1 MLFKKTLS
9 LLTLTFFLAS
19 ITACSSNQIEPA
31 TKTAKAETVSSSEKT
46 TTTAKASELPQ
57 PKLAQ
62 PSQGSGQSTGARI
75 GVYVLKT
82 AVSAAITY
90 FITKAIID
98 YIKKDVTG
106 EEET

>member
-9 LLTLTFFLAS
+9 LLTITLFLTSL
-19 ITACSSNQIEPA
+19 TACSSNQIEPA
-31 TKTAKAETVSSSEKT
+31 TESSKTETVVSSDKALT
-46 TTTAKASELPQ
+46 TKSSELPQ

-62 PSQGSGQSTGARI
+62 PSRGSGQSTGGRI

-82 AVSAAITY
+82 AVSAVITY
-90 FITKAIID
+90 FITKAIVD

-106 EEET
+106 EE

>member
-1 MLFKKTLS
+1 MTLKKVLT
-9 LLTLTFFLAS
+9 LLTMTLFIAS
-19 ITACSSNQIEPA
+19 LTACSSNQIEPA
-31 TKTAKAETVSSSEKT
+31 TKAESVTSSEKVT
-46 TTTAKASELPQ
+46 TQKGNELPQ
-57 PKLAQ
+57 AKLVQ
-62 PSQGSGQSTGARI
+62 PSRGSGQSTGAKI

-106 EEET
+106 ED

>member
-9 LLTLTFFLAS
+9 LLTLTLFLVS

-31 TKTAKAETVSSSEKT
+31 TKTAKAETISSSET
-46 TTTAKASELPQ
+46 TTTAKTTELPQ

-62 PSQGSGQSTGARI
+62 PSRGSGQSTGARI
-75 GVYVLKT
+75 GVYILKT

-98 YIKKDVTG
+98 YVKKDVTG
-106 EEET
+106 EG

>member
-1 MLFKKTLS
+1 MLS
-9 LLTLTFFLAS
+9 LLTLTLFIAS
-19 ITACSSNQIEPA
+19 LTACSSNQIEPA
-31 TKTAKAETVSSSEKT
+31 TKAETVTSSENAT
-46 TTTAKASELPQ
+46 TQKGNELPQ

-62 PSQGSGQSTGARI
+62 PSRGSGQSTGAKI

-106 EEET
+106 EE